1 MRLSTAI
8 FCALAATLIV
18 PLDGD
23 DDDFIV
29 LGFQFS
35 SNWIKIAYCSEI
47 RVSNLGIFLRFM
59 MDVKM

>member
-35 SNWIKIAYCSEI
+35 YNWIKIAY
-47 RVSNLGIFLRFM
+47 VVKLGFRIWGYF
-59 MDVKM
+59 